1 MGEIKGQGELEIRV
15 PVNSLPK
22 REGTQKKERP
32 SNIRV
37 IVKGASVYL
46 DPHSD
51 GLPIGQTT
59 EAGYVIF
66 KGKMGFLSQFS
77 PKDKIELIA
86 PDGIQTILG
95 SENSAFTFPNKLIKP
110 K

>member
-1 MGEIKGQGELEIRV
+1 MGEIVGQQGLKIDV
-15 PVNSLPK
+15 LKIK
-22 REGTQKKERP
+22 RKETQRKTERP

-37 IVKGASVYL
+37 IVKGSSVYI

-51 GLPIGQTT
+51 TLPIGKTI
-59 EAGYVIF
+59 EAGFVLF

-77 PKDKIELIA
+77 PQDKIELIA

-95 SENSAFTFPNKLIKP
+95 PENNAFTFPNRLVKP

>member
-1 MGEIKGQGELEIRV
+1 MGEIVGQQSLKIDV
-15 PVNSLPK
+15 PKIK
-22 REGTQKKERP
+22 RKETQKKRERP
-32 SNIRV
+32 SNIRL
-37 IVKGASVYL
+37 ITKDSSVYL

-51 GLPIGQTT
+51 TLPIGKTT
-59 EAGYVIF
+59 EAGFVLV

-77 PKDKIELIA
+77 PQDKIKLIA

-95 SENSAFTFPNKLIKP
+95 PENNAFTFPNRLVKP